1 MSIKDYRKKFIVIN
15 GTTNEQIKVP
25 QSNINDIV
33 MKDYRLDDILL
44 VDTILEELEQADTV
58 TVCRTYMKD

>member
-33 MKDYRLDDILL
+33 MKDYKLDDILL
-44 VDTILEELEQADTV
+44 IDTILEELDQTDTV